1 MTLQNNDKNDDLITG
16 WRARW
21 YSISSTILGLSLVR
35 RKALLALSLKN
46 GENLLDIGC
55 GSGDF
60 LERIHERYGDD
71 VILFGVDGSPD
82 MIEEARR
89 RTKGMDIA
97 FMVAQAQELP
107 FPSETFDSV
116 VSTLV
121 FHHISPKGK
130 RTAIKEICRVLKVG
144 GRCVITD
151 FGCGRNWLGKFF
163 AFLSSGHG
171 YTKGNTELILTE
183 LSKRGFTVEHKGL
196 AFGWIETLVATTD
209 PH

>member
-1 MTLQNNDKNDDLITG
+1 MTLQNNDKKDALITG

-121 FHHISPKGK
+121 FHHISQ
-130 RTAIKEICRVLKVG
+130 KV
-144 GRCVITD
+144 
-151 FGCGRNWLGKFF
+151 
-163 AFLSSGHG
+163 
-171 YTKGNTELILTE
+171 LIL
-183 LSKRGFTVEHKGL
+183 L
-196 AFGWIETLVATTD
+196 
-209 PH
+209 

>member
-1 MTLQNNDKNDDLITG
+1 MSVFRLALQNTTRLTTQNWKRKHYLGYFIINAFFRNTRLIQFPNCMTLQNNDKKDALITG

-107 FPSETFDSV
+107 SPSETFDSV

-151 FGCGRNWLGKFF
+151 
-163 AFLSSGHG
+163 
-171 YTKGNTELILTE
+171 
-183 LSKRGFTVEHKGL
+183 
-196 AFGWIETLVATTD
+196 LVAEGICFW
-209 PH
+209 